1 MITEKRAVNGY
12 GQHLGGILVFMFCPE
27 SCTFELVEAQSQ
39 RLKRRELPDRVGK
52 RACVCEGWSSVYVN
66 DFVITEVSKRHPL
79 GGILVF
85 PESRT

>member
-12 GQHLGGILVFMFCPE
+12 GQHLGGILVMFCPE
-27 SCTFELVEAQSQ
+27 SRTFELVVVQIQ

-66 DFVITEVSKRHPL
+66 DFVITEVSKRRCVSNVL
-79 GGILVF
+79 
-85 PESRT
+85 